1 MALPQY
7 QGNQGDPLRNIENRF
22 LTIINSG
29 FQQYDLTL
37 DQNTQ
42 ASFLKLAAR
51 GATSLVQRI
60 SIEGTDP
67 RKQEKYLEEAEKNL
81 DRIIRLMAIQTKA
94 GGDNIVNSKTFITVL
109 KGVCPLWPFC

>member
-67 RKQEKYLEEAEKNL
+67 RKQ
-81 DRIIRLMAIQTKA
+81 RCMSFMAILLMEFRNERKY
-94 GGDNIVNSKTFITVL
+94 
-109 KGVCPLWPFC
+109 